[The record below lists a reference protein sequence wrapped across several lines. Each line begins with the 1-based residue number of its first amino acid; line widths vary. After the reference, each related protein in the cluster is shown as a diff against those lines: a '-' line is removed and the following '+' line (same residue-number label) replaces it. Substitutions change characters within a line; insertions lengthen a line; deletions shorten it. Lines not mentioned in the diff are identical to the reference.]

1 MITLSFLRT
10 EKDYSKQTCGKKS
23 RKQLEDKIIR
33 QIKARINKDIRRIIE
48 SEKIIIN
55 Q

>member
-10 EKDYSKQTCGKKS
+10 EKDYSKQTHGKKS
-23 RKQLEDKIIR
+23 RKQLEDKIR

-48 SEKIIIN
+48 LEKIIIN

>member
-10 EKDYSKQTCGKKS
+10 EKDYSKQTRGKKS
-23 RKQLEDKIIR
+23 RKQLEDKIR

-48 SEKIIIN
+48 LEKIIIN